1 MRKTDKKR
9 DNLLRRVLTE
19 VCDAA
24 LEEIEGFQWLT
35 HLVDYSH
42 FPESLKV
49 ICVFDTD
56 GNLSAFLSG
65 SHRDRLA
72 LFIQNKL
79 ADAGVDIKHMSA
91 HINYDSEEQC
101 EREHQGQWARRLK

>member
-9 DNLLRRVLTE
+9 DNQLRQVLTE

-24 LEEIEGFQWLT
+24 LEDIEGFQWLT
-35 HLVDYSH
+35 HRVDYAR

-56 GNLSAFLSG
+56 GSLTTFLSG
-65 SHRDRLA
+65 SQSDRLA
-72 LFIQNKL
+72 LFMQKKL
-79 ADAGVDIKHMSA
+79 AGAGVDIKHMSA
-91 HINYDSEEQC
+91 HISYDSEEQC